1 MLKSM
6 RKNVKSLA
14 PILWFVI
21 IAFIVSIFAIWGGG
35 GELGGKR
42 ASNTIATV
50 GREKIS
56 ASLYYRNLQQQLE
69 NMREQFSE
77 LDTQFIQQLNI
88 PQQVLQQL
96 IQQTLIL
103 QASNQL
109 GIQAT
114 DDEVAEKI
122 RSHPAFQQDGRF
134 IGFEEYIKILEWNH
148 INLSE
153 FEESLKKDIRMEK
166 VVKVI
171 TSGVTISPDE
181 LWESYKNNNETAKLE
196 YIVSETAKIEIAEE
210 FTPREL
216 QSFYDGRKED
226 YKISERR
233 EADYVFFITDD
244 VKAEMELPES
254 EIAKYY
260 KDNLKQFQDLEKVKV
275 SRIFLPLEGK
285 EMDTVKTEAQ
295 GILDRINNGE
305 DFVSLAQIFS
315 KDEKAIDGGD
325 WGLFDWRSLPVTEQ
339 DEISRLAAGDV
350 SNPLEL
356 TDGVSIL
363 KVTQKEPVK
372 QQPLEDVA
380 ERITTILKD
389 QKAREFVDGKAAGLE
404 RAARKEKSLNL
415 AAQKLGLQIQSSG
428 LLKEGDSIEDID
440 PSGSISFSLFQL
452 EKDAIST
459 PIFTYKGVGIAQL
472 KKVEAPRPA
481 EFEEVEEEV
490 KEDLLEDRKKANA
503 LETIKKAQAEFG
515 RKDFVE
521 LSEDFN
527 LEYKTVEEHKR
538 NQYIGLVGNNSDIDN
553 LAFSLPL
560 EQVSNPI
567 AFDNGYTLVRVLD
580 RKTVTKE
587 DLEANKDTERETI
600 LEAEKNKFF
609 QSYLTK
615 MQEKYG
621 VNIKY
626 DLFLQISTE
635 VISKYAKSQ

>member
-6 RKNVKSLA
+6 RKNVKTLA
-14 PILWFVI
+14 PILWFI
-21 IAFIVSIFAIWGGG
+21 IAAFILSIFAIWGGG

-56 ASLYYRNLQQQLE
+56 ASLYYQTLQQQLE
-69 NMREQFSE
+69 IYREQFSE
-77 LDTQFIQQLNI
+77 LNAQFIQQLDI
-88 PQQVLQQL
+88 PRNVLQQL

-103 QASNQL
+103 QASNEL

-114 DDEVAEKI
+114 DDEVVEVI
-122 RSHPAFQQDGRF
+122 RNYPAFQQDGKF
-134 IGFEEYIKILEWNH
+134 IGFEEYKRILESNRYS
-148 INLSE
+148 LSE
-153 FEESLKKDIRMEK
+153 FEESLKKDIRREK
-166 VVKVI
+166 VRKVI
-171 TSGVTISPDE
+171 TSGVTISPDD

-196 YIVSETAKIEIAEE
+196 YIVSETAKIEIEEE
-210 FTPREL
+210 FSPKEL
-216 QSFYDGRKED
+216 QSFYDGQKED
-226 YKISERR
+226 YKIPERR
-233 EADYVFFITDD
+233 EADYVFFITDE
-244 VKAEMELPES
+244 VKTEMELPES

-260 KDNLKQFQDLEKVKV
+260 EDNLTQFQDLEKVKV

-285 EMDTVKTEAQ
+285 EMDAVKTEAQ
-295 GILDRINNGE
+295 GIMDRINNGE

-315 KDEKAIDGGD
+315 KDDKAIEGGD
-325 WGLFDWRSLPVTEQ
+325 WGLFDWRSLPAIEL
-339 DEISRLAAGDV
+339 DEIERLGAGVV

-356 TDGVSIL
+356 ADGVSIL

-372 QQPLEDVA
+372 QQPLEDVT

-389 QKAREFVDGKAAGLE
+389 QKAREEVDRIAAGLE
-404 RAARKEKSLNL
+404 KAARKEKSLNL
-415 AAQKLGLQIQSSG
+415 AAQKQGLQIQSSG
-428 LLKEGDSIEDID
+428 LLKEGHSIEDIA

-452 EKDAIST
+452 EEDAIST

-490 KEDLLEDRKKANA
+490 KEDLLEDRKKAKA
-503 LETIKKAQAEFG
+503 LETIKKVQAEFG

-527 LEYKTVEEHKR
+527 LEYNTLEEHKR

-567 AFDNGYTLVRVLD
+567 AFDNGYTIVRVLD

-587 DLEANKDTERETI
+587 DLEANKDAERETI
-600 LEAEKNKFF
+600 LEAEKDKFF
-609 QSYLTK
+609 LSYLTK
-615 MQEKYG
+615 MWEKKG
-621 VNIKY
+621 VNIKNELY
-626 DLFLQISTE
+626 FQISNE
-635 VISKYAKSQ
+635 IISKYAKNQ

>member
-1 MLKSM
+1 M
-6 RKNVKSLA
+6 RKNVKTLA
-14 PILWFVI
+14 PILWFI
-21 IAFIVSIFAIWGGG
+21 IAAFILSIFAIWGGG

-56 ASLYYRNLQQQLE
+56 ASLYYQTLQQQLE
-69 NMREQFSE
+69 IYREQFSE
-77 LDTQFIQQLNI
+77 LNAQFIQQLDI
-88 PQQVLQQL
+88 PRNVLQQL

-103 QASNQL
+103 QASNEL

-114 DDEVAEKI
+114 DDEVVEVI
-122 RSHPAFQQDGRF
+122 RNYPAFQQDGKF
-134 IGFEEYIKILEWNH
+134 IGFEEYKRILESNRYS
-148 INLSE
+148 LSE
-153 FEESLKKDIRMEK
+153 FEESLKKDIRREK
-166 VVKVI
+166 VRKVI
-171 TSGVTISPDE
+171 TSGVTISPDD

-196 YIVSETAKIEIAEE
+196 YIVSETAKIEIEEE
-210 FTPREL
+210 FSPKEL
-216 QSFYDGRKED
+216 QSFYDGQKED
-226 YKISERR
+226 YKIPERR
-233 EADYVFFITDD
+233 EADYVFFITDE
-244 VKAEMELPES
+244 VKTEMELPES

-260 KDNLKQFQDLEKVKV
+260 EDNLTQFQDLEKVKV

-285 EMDTVKTEAQ
+285 EMDAVKTEAQ
-295 GILDRINNGE
+295 GIMDRINNGE

-315 KDEKAIDGGD
+315 KDDKAIEGGD
-325 WGLFDWRSLPVTEQ
+325 WGLFDWRSLPAIEL
-339 DEISRLAAGDV
+339 DEIERLGAGVV

-356 TDGVSIL
+356 ADGVSIL

-372 QQPLEDVA
+372 QQPLEDVT

-389 QKAREFVDGKAAGLE
+389 QKAREEVDRIAAGLE
-404 RAARKEKSLNL
+404 KAARKEKSLNL
-415 AAQKLGLQIQSSG
+415 AAQKQGLQIQSSG

-452 EKDAIST
+452 EEDAIST

-490 KEDLLEDRKKANA
+490 KEDLLEDRKKAKA
-503 LETIKKAQAEFG
+503 LETIKKVQAEFG

-527 LEYKTVEEHKR
+527 LEYNTLEEHKR

-567 AFDNGYTLVRVLD
+567 AFDNGYTIVRVLD

-587 DLEANKDTERETI
+587 DLEANKDAERETI
-600 LEAEKNKFF
+600 LEAEKDKFF
-609 QSYLTK
+609 LSYLTK
-615 MQEKYG
+615 MWEKKG
-621 VNIKY
+621 VNIKNELY
-626 DLFLQISTE
+626 FQISNE
-635 VISKYAKSQ
+635 IISKYAKNQ

>member
-1 MLKSM
+1 M

-14 PILWFVI
+14 PILWFI
-21 IAFIVSIFAIWGGG
+21 IAAFILSIFAIWGGG
-35 GELGGKR
+35 GEIGGKR
-42 ASNTIATV
+42 AANTIAKV

-56 ASLYYRNLQQQLE
+56 ASLYYRNLEQQLE
-69 NMREQFSE
+69 NYREQFSE

-88 PQQVLQQL
+88 PQNVLEGL

-122 RSHPAFQQDGRF
+122 RSHPAFQQDGGF
-134 IGFEEYIKILEWNH
+134 IGFEDYIKILEWNH

-171 TSGVTISPDE
+171 TSGVTISPDA

-210 FTPREL
+210 FSHKEL
-216 QSFYDGRKED
+216 QSFYDSQKED

-244 VKAEMELPES
+244 MKAEMELAES

-260 KDNLKQFQDLEKVKV
+260 KDNLTQFQDPEKVKV
-275 SRIFLPLEGK
+275 SRIFLPLESK
-285 EMDTVKTEAQ
+285 EMDSVKTDAQ

-325 WGLFDWRSLPVTEQ
+325 WGLFDWRGLPVTEQ
-339 DEISRLAAGDV
+339 DEISRLAAGDL

-356 TDGVSIL
+356 ADGVSIL

-372 QQPLEDVA
+372 QQPLEDVR

-415 AAQKLGLQIQSSG
+415 AAQKLGYQIQSSG

-452 EKDAIST
+452 EENAIST

-481 EFEEVEEEV
+481 EFEEVEETV
-490 KEDLLEDRKKANA
+490 KEDLLEDRKKAKA
-503 LETIKKAQAEFG
+503 LETIKKVQAEFG
-515 RKDFVE
+515 RRDFVE

-587 DLEANKDTERETI
+587 DLEANKDAERETI
-600 LEAEKNKFF
+600 LEAEKNNFF

-615 MQEKYG
+615 MRENKG
-621 VNIKY
+621 INIKY
-626 DLFLQISTE
+626 DLFFQISTE
-635 VISKYAKSQ
+635 VISRYAKSQ